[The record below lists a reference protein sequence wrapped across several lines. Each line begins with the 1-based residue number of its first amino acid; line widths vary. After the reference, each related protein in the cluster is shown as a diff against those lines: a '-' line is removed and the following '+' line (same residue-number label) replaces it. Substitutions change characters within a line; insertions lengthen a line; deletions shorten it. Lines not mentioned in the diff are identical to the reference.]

1 MTEPL
6 LRALAR
12 MRSHIL
18 DPEDLVKA
26 VASGRQKGTTP
37 RWRRAEMRYVDLK
50 AGRHLQVTA
59 YDDTQAH
66 TANHAVGDAARD
78 AVDDLLD
85 EPFANWHV
93 ETTTQQHQVRATKKL
108 EAVVH
113 TTDRVDEVVPEREH
127 DRDKAR
133 LLAENDPVFV
143 ALGLSDAEGR
153 MKPSRQAKYRQVEE
167 FLRLIDSSI
176 TDALDKGHLRR
187 PTAEDPL
194 RIADLGCGNAYLTFA
209 AQRYLA
215 DVRGLP
221 VRLTGVDVRE
231 QSRDHNSAL
240 ATSLGVDADFVV
252 GSILGA
258 ELDPAPEVV
267 LALHACDTATDE
279 ALARAV
285 EWQATLVLA
294 APCCHHDI
302 AAQLRKAPTPAPY
315 TALTRHGILRERLAD
330 TLTDGIRASLMRIQG
345 YRVDVMQFV
354 ESKHTPR
361 NTMLRAVRAGSPVKG
376 GGVRREYDD
385 LVATWALEPRLAVLL
400 DARA

>member
-1 MTEPL
+1 MSEPL
-6 LRALAR
+6 LRVLAR

-18 DPEDLVKA
+18 DPDVLVKA

-37 RWRRAEMRYVDLK
+37 RWRRVELRYVDLK

-59 YDDTQAH
+59 YDDAQAH
-66 TANHAVGDAARD
+66 TANHAPGDAARD

-93 ETTTQQHQVRATKKL
+93 ETTTQQHQVRVTKRL

-113 TTDRVDEVVPEREH
+113 TTDRVEEVAPERGH
-127 DRDKAR
+127 DRDKDR
-133 LLAENDPVFV
+133 LLPADDPVFV
-143 ALGLSDAEGR
+143 ALGLSDESGQ

-167 FLRLIDSSI
+167 FLRLLDSSL
-176 TDALDKGHLRR
+176 TDALAKGHLRR

-209 AQRYLA
+209 AQRYLH

-231 QSRDHNSAL
+231 QSRDHNAAL
-240 ATSLGVDADFVV
+240 AERLGVDADFVV

-285 EWQATLVLA
+285 EWRASLVLA

-302 AAQLRKAPTPAPY
+302 AAQLRRAPTPAPY
-315 TALTRHGILRERLAD
+315 AVLTRHGILRERLAD
-330 TLTDGIRASLMRIQG
+330 TLTDGIRASLMRLQG
-345 YRVDVMQFV
+345 YRVDVVQFV
-354 ESKHTPR
+354 ESQHTPR
-361 NTMLRAVRAGSPVKG
+361 NTMLRAVLTGSPVKG
-376 GGVRREYDD
+376 GGIRKEYDD
-385 LVATWALEPRLAVLL
+385 LVTTWGVQPQLATLL